1 MALCLRPP
9 GLWEVR
15 SLMTEGK
22 GALTSSAWSAVYPQR
37 QGPPKMI
44 HASEFQTE
52 WPLAGPQ
59 SEAQGV
65 QLDSQDRTKARAF
78 PSVRKN
84 HNQPQGVPS
93 PSSRAESLGLT
104 TFSRRTV

>member
-1 MALCLRPP
+1 MPSLAWP
-9 GLWEVR
+9 GVQF
-15 SLMTEGK
+15 TPKDK
-22 GALTSSAWSAVYPQR
+22 GPLKWFMPLNFKQN
-37 QGPPKMI
+37 GP
-44 HASEFQTE
+44 
-52 WPLAGPQ
+52 WLVLG

-65 QLDSQDRTKARAF
+65 QLDSQDRTKASAF